1 MKTILEKRDD
11 LLLYIEFLK
20 IQYQGRKNRLV
31 RWMEQNF
38 GFFSKIQNRRRFKEF
53 DTSPCLFGINS
64 QNNPHIYELLIGFR
78 NSRSLSDFEIYFL
91 LLLFSKEKFSKVE
104 EDEYYDFLQ
113 NLASRRHY
121 LMENVEKIREELI
134 ELNKKN
140 RLKYQAALN
149 MCEFLELF
157 LRKQKMTK
165 ANGTD
170 ALRNIRELYCELRRL
185 LNKHIIEPSETEQR

>member
-1 MKTILEKRDD
+1 MKTILDKRDD
-11 LLLYIEFLK
+11 LLDYIEFLK
-20 IQYQGRKNRLV
+20 TKYLVRKNRLV
-31 RWMEQNF
+31 RWMEKNF
-38 GFFSKIQNRRRFKEF
+38 VIFSKIQNRRRFKEF

-91 LLLFSKEKFSKVE
+91 LLLFSKEKFSNVE

-113 NLASRRHY
+113 NLTPHFM
-121 LMENVEKIREELI
+121 MENVGKIREELI
-134 ELNKKN
+134 ELSKKN
-140 RLKYQAALN
+140 RLKYQTALN

-170 ALRNIRELYCELRRL
+170 ALRNIRKLYCELRRL
-185 LNKHIIEPSETEQR
+185 LNKHIIEPNGTE